1 MEKIQNKIKYNIKIV
16 DNFLNEK
23 DYKELS
29 NLEVFKDLKKEKD
42 GIKVF
47 HNEVNNNGVIKS
59 VLSKDLILNIHKT
72 YHYKAI
78 EILKE
83 ICPEKVSLYEYS
95 DFSFVVTDKNSKF
108 PIHDDT
114 PDKLLSG
121 VIYLAPEENTGTIF
135 YNDKNGQDKTV
146 VGWKVNRAVFFSRK
160 ERETWHSYEG
170 DKHNDR
176 VALVYNLKTSKIKDV
191 FEIEKK
197 NYFLGNLRW
206 RLNPRIYQYF
216 KILI

>member
-1 MEKIQNKIKYNIKIV
+1 MEQIQNKIKYNIKIV

-29 NLEVFKDLKKEKD
+29 NLEVLKDLKKEKD
-42 GIKVF
+42 GITVF
-47 HNEVNNNGVIKS
+47 HNEVNNEGIIKS

-72 YHYKAI
+72 YHEKAI

-83 ICPEKVSLYEYS
+83 ICPEKIDLYEYS
-95 DFSFVVTDKNSKF
+95 DFSVIVTDKNSKF

-121 VIYLAPEENTGTIF
+121 VIYLAPEKNSGTIF

-146 VGWKVNRAVFFSRK
+146 VDWKVNRAVFFSRK

-176 VALVYNLKTSKIKDV
+176 IALVYNLKTTKIKDV
-191 FEIEKK
+191 YEIEKK

-216 KILI
+216 KTLI

>member
-1 MEKIQNKIKYNIKIV
+1 MEQTQNKIKFNIKIV

-23 DYKELS
+23 DFNEISSLDI
-29 NLEVFKDLKKEKD
+29 FKNVKKEKD
-42 GIKVF
+42 GIAVF
-47 HNEVNNNGVIKS
+47 HNEVNDYGIIKS

-72 YHYKAI
+72 YHKKAI

-95 DFSFVVTDKNSKF
+95 DFTVIVTDKNSKF

-121 VIYLAPEENTGTIF
+121 VIYLAPNRNSGTIF
-135 YNDKNGQDKTV
+135 YNNKKGKDKTV
-146 VGWKVNRAVFFSRK
+146 VDWKINRAVFFSRK

-170 DKHNDR
+170 DRHNDR
-176 VALVYNLKTSKIKDV
+176 IALVYNLKTTKIKDV
-191 FEIEKK
+191 YEIEKK

-216 KILI
+216 KTLI